1 MNGGEIKNR
10 PASGESPKRQV
21 IAIEGPVHHWI
32 EPWYLAY
39 AILGALASGLAAI
52 LIPLVVTNSGG
63 SSTMW
68 RKKSRARLR
77 RWLPAA

>member
-39 AILGALASGLAAI
+39 AILVRSH
-52 LIPLVVTNSGG
+52 PG
-63 SSTMW
+63 S
-68 RKKSRARLR
+68 RLYSFH
-77 RWLPAA
+77 LL